1 MYVEKNVDKLVK
13 TVRILILDQP
23 GYLGKV
29 CTAIGEAGGNIGE
42 VKTVSQ
48 GLVRNT
54 RDLTIYVDDDAHLE
68 RVVDAI
74 RPVPGIELVE
84 VIDEVLKRHEGGKI
98 AVTSRYPLESI
109 ADMRKVYTP
118 GVARVCSLIQADPI
132 LARRYTGIG
141 NTVAIITN
149 GTAILGLGAI
159 GPVAGMPVME
169 GKALLLERLAG
180 ISGVPILLDTRVPG
194 EFIQAVI
201 RIAPTFGAINL
212 EDVAAPDC
220 FEIEDRVQEALD
232 IPVMHDDQH
241 GTAVVV
247 LASLLRGCALSGL
260 TLADQAVGIVGLGAA
275 GMGIAK
281 LLLSYGVRRLIGT
294 DLKDEA
300 MQRLVQAGG
309 KRDSLTGL
317 MSRATIVV
325 ATSGAPG
332 LIKPTMIRKGQVILA
347 LSNPNA
353 EIKPEDALNAGAA
366 FAADGKVVNNALAF
380 PGIFR
385 GALDARARRITD
397 PMKIAAAKAIAE
409 QAPEGELVPEI
420 LDRSVHQAVALA
432 VARASVAGPECGTE
446 NGEFPPSVS
455 GK

>member
-1 MYVEKNVDKLVK
+1 MDIEKNVDKLVK
-13 TVRILILDQP
+13 TLRVHIQDQP
-23 GYLGKV
+23 GYLGKL

-42 VKTVSQ
+42 VKTVGVS
-48 GLVRNT
+48 LVRNT
-54 RDLTIYVDDDAHLE
+54 RDLTIYVDDEPHLQ
-68 RVVDAI
+68 RVVEAI
-74 RPVPGIELVE
+74 RPLEGIELVE

-118 GVARVCSLIQADPI
+118 GVARVCSLIQTNPP
-132 LARRYTGIG
+132 LAHRYTAIG

-149 GTAILGLGAI
+149 GTAVLGLGNI

-180 ISGVPILLDTRVPG
+180 INGVPILLTTRDID
-194 EFIQAVI
+194 EFVETVVQ
-201 RIAPTFGAINL
+201 IAPTFGAINL
-212 EDVAAPDC
+212 EDVAAPEC
-220 FEIEDRVQEALD
+220 FEIEARIQKALD

-260 TLADQAVGIVGLGAA
+260 TLADQTVGIVGLGAA

-300 MQRLVQAGG
+300 MRRLEQAGG
-309 KRDSLTGL
+309 QRESLAGV
-317 MSRATIVV
+317 MARAAIVV
-325 ATSGAPG
+325 ATTGAPR
-332 LIKPTMIRKGQVILA
+332 LIKPAMVRKGQVILA

-353 EIKPEDALNAGAA
+353 EIQPEEALAAGAA
-366 FAADGKVVNNALAF
+366 FAADGKMVNNALAF

-385 GALDARARRITD
+385 GTLDARARRVTD
-397 PMKIAAAKAIAE
+397 AMKIAAAEAIAG

-420 LDRSVHQAVALA
+420 LDRTVHQAVARA
-432 VARASVAGPECGTE
+432 VARAA
-446 NGEFPPSVS
+446 
-455 GK
+455 

>member
-1 MYVEKNVDKLVK
+1 MHIEKNADKLVK
-13 TVRILILDQP
+13 TLRVHIQDQP
-23 GYLGKV
+23 GYLGKL

-42 VKTVSQ
+42 VNTV
-48 GLVRNT
+48 GLGLARNT
-54 RDLTIYVDDDAHLE
+54 RDITVYVDDETHLQ
-68 RVVDAI
+68 RVVEAI
-74 RPVPGIELVE
+74 HPVQGIELVE

-118 GVARVCSLIQADPI
+118 GVATVCRLIQADPS
-132 LARRYTGIG
+132 LAHRYTGIG
-141 NTVAIITN
+141 NTVGIITN
-149 GTAILGLGAI
+149 GTAILGLGGI

-180 ISGVPILLDTRVPG
+180 INGVPILLDTRVSD
-194 EFIQAVI
+194 EFVDAVV

-220 FEIEDRVQEALD
+220 FEIERRLQDALD

-241 GTAVVV
+241 GTGVVV

-260 TLADQAVGIVGLGAA
+260 TLAEETVGIIGLGAA

-281 LLLSYGVRRLIGT
+281 LLLSYGIRRVIGT

-300 MQRLVQAGG
+300 MIRLERAGG
-309 KRDSLTGL
+309 QRGTLQGV
-317 MSRATIVV
+317 MGRATIIV
-325 ATSGAPG
+325 ATTGAAG
-332 LIKPTMIRKGQVILA
+332 LIKPSLIRRGQVILA

-353 EIKPEDALNAGAA
+353 EIRPEQALAAGAA
-366 FAADGKVVNNALAF
+366 FAVDGKMVNNALAF

-385 GALDARARRITD
+385 GALDVRACRITD
-397 PMKIAAAKAIAE
+397 GMKVAAAEAIAA

-420 LDRSVHQAVALA
+420 LDRAVHRAVAQA
-432 VARASVAGPECGTE
+432 VARAWAASEIAR
-446 NGEFPPSVS
+446 N
-455 GK
+455 

>member
-1 MYVEKNVDKLVK
+1 MHIEKNADKLVK
-13 TVRILILDQP
+13 TLRILILDQP

-42 VKTVSQ
+42 VRTVSQ
-48 GLVRNT
+48 SLVRNT
-54 RDLTIYVDDDAHLE
+54 RDLTIYVDDEAHLQ
-68 RVVDAI
+68 RVLEAI
-74 RPVPGIELVE
+74 RPVSGIDLVE

-98 AVTSRYPLESI
+98 SVTSRYPLESI

-118 GVARVCSLIQADPI
+118 GVARVCSLIQAEPN

-141 NTVAIITN
+141 NTVAIVTN

-169 GKALLLERLAG
+169 GKALLMERLAG
-180 ISGVPILLDTRVPG
+180 ISGVPILLDTRDPN
-194 EFIQAVI
+194 EFVQAVL

-247 LASLLRGCALSGL
+247 LASLLRGCALTGL
-260 TLADQAVGIVGLGAA
+260 TLADQVVGIIGLGAA
-275 GMGIAK
+275 GLGIAK
-281 LLLSYGVRRLIGT
+281 LLLSYGVQRLIGT
-294 DLKDEA
+294 DIKHEA
-300 MQRLVQAGG
+300 MQRLEQVGG
-309 KRDSLTGL
+309 QRDSLTGL

-325 ATSGAPG
+325 ATSGVPG
-332 LIKPTMIRKGQVILA
+332 LIRPAMIQKGQVILA

-353 EIKPEDALNAGAA
+353 EIKPEEALAAGAA

-385 GALDARARRITD
+385 GALDARARRITG
-397 PMKIAAAKAIAE
+397 PMKIAAAEAIARL
-409 QAPEGELVPEI
+409 APEGELVPEI
-420 LDRSVHQAVALA
+420 LDRAVHEAVAAA
-432 VARASVAGPECGTE
+432 VSRASAGSNVGDDRLR
-446 NGEFPPSVS
+446 NAN
-455 GK
+455 